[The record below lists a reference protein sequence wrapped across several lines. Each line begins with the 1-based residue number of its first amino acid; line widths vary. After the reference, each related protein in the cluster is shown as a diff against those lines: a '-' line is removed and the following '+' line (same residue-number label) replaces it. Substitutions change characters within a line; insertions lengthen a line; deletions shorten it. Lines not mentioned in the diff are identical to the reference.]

1 MTMKDS
7 EERFKLLQFNVDNLE
22 RVIIGLQQYDEEFQA
37 NEYIETVQY
46 MKELLS
52 VLIDDMNYFEM
63 LSK

>member
-1 MTMKDS
+1 MNEP

-22 RVIIGLQQYDEEFQA
+22 RVIIGLQQYNEESQI
-37 NEYIETVQY
+37 NEYIEAVQY

-52 VLIDDMNYFEM
+52 ILINDMNYYEM